1 MLQIFCFGCYGR
13 VRAATE
19 RNAVYTDHDDTV
31 LPNVHWRV
39 PHRILTIST
48 MSRLNEFVQSTHSA
62 DRKNA
67 MGHTPMNIGQHCIIM
82 IRVYGIALSGCS
94 YTTVT
99 TKAEDLQHA

>member
-48 MSRLNEFVQSTHSA
+48 MSRLNESYLRIS
-62 DRKNA
+62 R
-67 MGHTPMNIGQHCIIM
+67 
-82 IRVYGIALSGCS
+82 LSS
-94 YTTVT
+94 ERPLENTL
-99 TKAEDLQHA
+99 AQ

>member
-39 PHRILTIST
+39 APSCFYDPFSLLIVLI
-48 MSRLNEFVQSTHSA
+48 
-62 DRKNA
+62 
-67 MGHTPMNIGQHCIIM
+67 
-82 IRVYGIALSGCS
+82 LSGHFEIIEWTS
-94 YTTVT
+94 VREYLGTVVIRATTLYLPS
-99 TKAEDLQHA
+99 AP